1 MYKGQVHVT
10 HWVKLG
16 WDVVTPLP
24 ANADCFS
31 QGWGDLHSCSHMAI
45 SRLNFDSRQ
54 LVLVYF
60 FGKALDISARQRQA
74 LCAVY
79 RTWIATL
86 APALSSQFLRWGRC
100 SRPEMIDKLQSARCC
115 L

>member
-1 MYKGQVHVT
+1 MHVT

-16 WDVVTPLP
+16 WDMGTLLP

-31 QGWGDLHSCSHMAI
+31 QGWGDLHSCSHMAV

-60 FGKALDISARQRQA
+60 FDKALDISARQRQA
-74 LCAVY
+74 LCCLPHLHCQSCTCAF
-79 RTWIATL
+79 
-86 APALSSQFLRWGRC
+86 LSYPVKRAMQ
-100 SRPEMIDKLQSARCC
+100 QARDD
-115 L
+115 